1 MNFISFIAADDPALN
16 DAFTHVFFP
25 VEVPEKSDNS
35 TIREDLALARESVL
49 SLCRVRLE
57 ETRRDALCSV
67 QTC

>member
-16 DAFTHVFFP
+16 DVFTHVFFP

-35 TIREDLALARESVL
+35 TIREDLALACESVL